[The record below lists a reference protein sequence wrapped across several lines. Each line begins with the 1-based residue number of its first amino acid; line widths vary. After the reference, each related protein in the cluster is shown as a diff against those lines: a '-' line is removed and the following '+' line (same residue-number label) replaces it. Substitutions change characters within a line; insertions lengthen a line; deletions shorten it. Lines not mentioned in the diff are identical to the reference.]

1 MNIKYLTALG
11 CLTLLVNPV
20 ALAVNQPLQATAPA
34 LAGKYFGKYNLTMNT
49 ATLFDPSV
57 VTELNGVQY
66 SVLGKSTTPSYWQW
80 DFDNNEVIFGSG
92 IVFAMKTAFVPFQA
106 FNQSVMEAKRADET
120 YIVNDITEI
129 TAPFIDHGD
138 GTYTVEYS
146 QKMYFHVVGFPIG
159 NASTTF
165 KVAIDGDQLS
175 ILTIDQEAADVELNG
190 EGGKDGIPGSRI
202 ANVFPFVIQPQWDS
216 IIMLKDDG
224 TDSNNDGVS
233 DTVATILGANPQSA
247 DSDQD
252 GIPDFEEIG
261 TIFVNPTDNDG
272 DNVPDINDAK
282 DPSDTLAYQTIVK
295 LVSQE
300 TLRLTAPEGETIYT
314 ASAEEIDTTW
324 GLEQHI
330 DNFTDAD
337 FSMGVLSYQVTNYAT
352 EHQKYNAAKDKY
364 FSALTKVSNDNSVEN
379 QENLALVMPEFAA
392 FADVIY
398 IEVGDWRDIRINNF
412 ADIDMF
418 NDLFKGEVPAFND
431 NIILTIEFPNEI
443 PEGLVLT
450 RRYVPFN
457 PNELTTYNTVTWQES
472 AHKTIELLIDTK
484 NKSYDTADLISF
496 DDVQLIFAKDKAVIV
511 TPPPVLTPTDNIPP
525 TVSIA
530 NVNDIN
536 EGEKVSITATATDSE
551 NSALTYSRLQKAG
564 PSVAFNANDAEISFD
579 SPNVTEDQ
587 ILTFEVT
594 VSDGEL
600 SATSSV
606 SFNVLRVNTAP
617 SVSIKS
623 ENNNSESQRINLSAI
638 ATDMEQDTLI
648 YSWTQTQGST
658 VVFDK
663 NNANISF
670 STPELLNDET
680 FSFSVEV
687 SDGALSKIATIDI
700 ALAANAT
707 EKTVTTPI
715 ADPVAEVPVTATPV
729 EQVKESKKSGGS
741 VNWLMIALLG
751 LVAFGRKSVHLF
763 KRNR

>member
-1 MNIKYLTALG
+1 LAKVLALG
-11 CLTLLVNPV
+11 CLTLLVNPA
-20 ALAVNQPLQATAPA
+20 ALAINQSLQATAPA
-34 LAGKYFGKYNLTMNT
+34 LAGKYFGKCKLTMNT

-57 VTELNGVQY
+57 VTEFNGVQY

-92 IVFAMKTAFVPFQA
+92 IVFAMKTAYVPFQA
-106 FNQSVMEAKRADET
+106 FNQGVMEAKRADKT
-120 YIVNDITEI
+120 HIVHDITEI

-146 QKMYFHVVGFPIG
+146 QKMYFHVVNFPIG

-165 KVAIDGDQLS
+165 KVAINGDQLS
-175 ILTIDQEAADVELNG
+175 ILTIDQETADIELNG
-190 EGGKDGIPGSRI
+190 EGGKDGIPGSRV

-233 DTVATILGANPQSA
+233 DTVATILGANPLSE

-252 GIPDFEEIG
+252 GIPDFKEIG

-282 DPSDTLAYQTIVK
+282 DPSDTLAYQTIVR

-352 EHQKYNAAKDKY
+352 EHQKYNAAKAKY
-364 FSALTKVSNDNSVEN
+364 FTALTRISNDNSLEN
-379 QENLALVMPEFAA
+379 QDNLVLVTPEFAA
-392 FADVIY
+392 FADIIY
-398 IEVGDWRDIRINNF
+398 IGVDNWRDIRFNNF
-412 ADIDMF
+412 ADIGKF
-418 NDLFKGEVPAFND
+418 NDLFNDEVTAFND
-431 NIILTIEFPNEI
+431 NIILTIEFQNEI

-457 PNELTTYNTVTWQES
+457 PNELTTFNTVTWQETD
-472 AHKTIELLIDTK
+472 HKTIKLLIDTK
-484 NKSYDTADLISF
+484 NKSYDTSDLISF
-496 DDVQLIFAKDKAVIV
+496 DDVQLIFAKNTPVIL
-511 TPPPVLTPTDNIPP
+511 PPPVLTPTNNTPP

-530 NVNDIN
+530 SVNDIN
-536 EGEKVSITATATDSE
+536 EREKVSITATAIDPD
-551 NSALTYSRLQKAG
+551 NSALTYTWLQKIG
-564 PSVAFNANDAEISFD
+564 PNVTFVTNDNKIHFD
-579 SPNVTEDQ
+579 APEVTEDQ
-587 ILTFEVT
+587 TLTFEVT
-594 VSDGEL
+594 VSDGAL
-600 SATSSV
+600 SDTSSV
-606 SFNVLRVNTAP
+606 SFKVLMVNTAP

-623 ENNNSESQRINLSAI
+623 ENNNSGNQSINLSAI

-648 YSWTQTQGST
+648 YTWTQTQGST
-658 VVFDK
+658 VVFDE

-670 STPELLNDET
+670 IRHSAP
-680 FSFSVEV
+680 FSGF
-687 SDGALSKIATIDI
+687 K
-700 ALAANAT
+700 
-707 EKTVTTPI
+707 
-715 ADPVAEVPVTATPV
+715 
-729 EQVKESKKSGGS
+729 
-741 VNWLMIALLG
+741 
-751 LVAFGRKSVHLF
+751 LF
-763 KRNR
+763 LPNIQSN